1 MALAIP
7 DRSVAP
13 RTRRAAMAFV
23 SLPFALMHF
32 LCSGLNG
39 LDPLERNTKKDMLSS
54 IATTDLHLMENCL
67 DSLILF

>member
-1 MALAIP
+1 
-7 DRSVAP
+7 
-13 RTRRAAMAFV
+13 MAFV

-54 IATTDLHLMENCL
+54 IATTDLHVMKNCL